1 MHPVRQ
7 FLETSRAEMWPTTT
21 GPPHAHVVWGHHF
34 LFDGKVVSL
43 QGVRLQSVPEDDRGV
58 VVLIFEGEELL
69 WADGMESLV
78 GLCDEAG
85 LGELRGRD
93 ALGML
98 DTVAWKH
105 RVCDWREE
113 RWVLK
118 TGYSLPIYN
127 GPVTLTKLTTS
138 GNKRQILEV
147 KSSWVFNLAP
157 LLKGHGPWQTLP
169 FSDSILSSLK

>member
-1 MHPVRQ
+1 MHQARQ

-43 QGVRLQSVPEDDRGV
+43 QGVRLQRVPEDDRGV

-69 WADGMESLV
+69 RADGVESLV

-93 ALGML
+93 ALGVL
-98 DTVAWKH
+98 DTIAWKRSVRLERGEVSTENRLFPPH
-105 RVCDWREE
+105 LQQPHDVNQADYLRE
-113 RWVLK
+113 
-118 TGYSLPIYN
+118 
-127 GPVTLTKLTTS
+127 
-138 GNKRQILEV
+138 
-147 KSSWVFNLAP
+147 
-157 LLKGHGPWQTLP
+157 
-169 FSDSILSSLK
+169 